1 MIAKVDNSWTTCSN
15 GFHMAQHFQD
25 FSMLSTVLKH
35 LLNQKLINQK
45 LKLFKV
51 RGEEYM
57 LGTSHLVMRV
67 PLQKSS
73 S

>member
-15 GFHMAQHFQD
+15 GFHTTQHFQD
-25 FSMLSTVLKH
+25 FSMLSTMLKH

-51 RGEEYM
+51 RGHPILLWEY
-57 LGTSHLVMRV
+57 LYKKAVV
-67 PLQKSS
+67 KSIY
-73 S
+73 